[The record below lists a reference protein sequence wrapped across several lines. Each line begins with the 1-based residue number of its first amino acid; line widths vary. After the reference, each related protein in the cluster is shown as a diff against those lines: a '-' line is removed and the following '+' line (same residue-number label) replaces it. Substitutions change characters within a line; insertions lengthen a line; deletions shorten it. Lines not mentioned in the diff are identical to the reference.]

1 MTVETLAL
9 RPTTRW
15 TVALTVTLLSGACV
29 EGERPSEAGSI
40 ASKEDGAW
48 RAALIEYRNQKD
60 EELKTSGVSP
70 LAHSQYLLSESRET
84 IYLTR
89 KDRIFGLAYFPPVP
103 DAVLMLVKEVDRW
116 YWYDQGLNVICQQDD
131 EPMPNG
137 SPINAPATFLIE
149 GFYVLV
155 HPEDNRFAFL
165 IYDRER
171 PDKKSFEHLHYFPPD
186 DAYVVDARLT
196 KFPEPDEVALMTSQN
211 LKRVFYRYAR
221 VEFQLEG
228 KARELTAFKYEI
240 SGDDS
245 SMLFVPFEDAT
256 TSRESYRGGRFLE
269 IEEPETERFE
279 LDFNRSF
286 NPPCA
291 YSPAYDCPIPPEQ
304 NRLTIAIRAGE
315 KTYNRR
321 EDL

>member
-1 MTVETLAL
+1 MRVETRAL
-9 RPTTRW
+9 NPTPRW
-15 TVALTVTLLSGACV
+15 IFALTAALWSGACV
-29 EGERPSEAGSI
+29 EGQRSSEVGSI
-40 ASKEDGAW
+40 IPHEDTAW
-48 RAALIEYRNQKD
+48 RATLIEYRNEKD
-60 EELKTSGVSP
+60 EELKTSEVSP

-89 KDRIFGLAYFPPVP
+89 KDKTFGLAYFPPVP
-103 DAVLMLVKEVDRW
+103 DAVLMIVKEVDRW
-116 YWYDQGLNVICQQDD
+116 YWYDQGLNVICQQDN

-149 GFYVLV
+149 GFYVSV
-155 HPEDNRFAFL
+155 HPEENRFAFA

-186 DAYVVDARLT
+186 DTYVVDAQLT
-196 KFPEPDEVALMTSQN
+196 KFPEPDEVTLMTSQN
-211 LKRVFYRYAR
+211 LKKVFYRYAR

-228 KARELTAFKYEI
+228 NTRELTAFKYEI

-245 SMLFVPFEDAT
+245 STLFIPFEDAT
-256 TSRESYRGGRFLE
+256 TSRESYREGRFLE

-286 NPPCA
+286 NPLCA
-291 YSPAYDCPIPPEQ
+291 YSPAHDCPIPPEE
-304 NRLTIAIRAGE
+304 NHLTIAIRAGE
-315 KTYNRR
+315 KTYK
-321 EDL
+321 